1 MGLGAGLQKEQ
12 PMTRI
17 LKALAM
23 AALATLAMGA
33 MAAAAAQAHTPA
45 AFNSELEETVITSTV
60 DGATGKEKHH
70 VIDLAGKPLTCP
82 EPSFKGELKG
92 KINTELTL
100 EPEYNTGICSYN
112 TTENAA
118 VTMNGGDYV
127 FRANGE
133 FVIGSKAGKN
143 CATEPIKIQTENF
156 CLFEIGPQTIKG
168 VLTYKNI
175 VVGGVEEITVEIRPT
190 GIAYTAGAFCPAK
203 GIFANGNYTTGNTI
217 LTGANKGGAMT
228 NIKWTATVP

>member
-1 MGLGAGLQKEQ
+1 MN
-12 PMTRI
+12 RI
-17 LKALAM
+17 LKTMALAALAM
-23 AALATLAMGA
+23 LAMGA
-33 MAAAAAQAHTPA
+33 MAASAAQAHTPA
-45 AFNSELEETVITSTV
+45 LFHSELEETVVTSTV
-60 DGATGKEKHH
+60 DGVSGKEKHH

-82 EPSFKGELKG
+82 EPSFKGEWKG
-92 KINTELTL
+92 KANAELTL

-118 VTMNGGDYV
+118 VAMNGCDFV

-143 CATEPIKIQTENF
+143 CATEPITVQTEKF
-156 CLFEIGPQTIKG
+156 CLFEIGPQTIVG

-175 VVGGVEEITVEIRPT
+175 VVGGVEEITTEIRPT
-190 GIAYTAGAFCPAK
+190 GIAYTAGAFCPAVGK
-203 GIFANGNYTTGNTI
+203 FANGNYTTGNTI

>member
-82 EPSFKGELKG
+82 EPSFKGELKRKNKYGTDTGTRIQHRDLLVQHDRKRSGHHERLRLRLQGQWRIRHRQQSGQKLRDRTNQNPDG
-92 KINTELTL
+92 K
-100 EPEYNTGICSYN
+100 
-112 TTENAA
+112 
-118 VTMNGGDYV
+118 
-127 FRANGE
+127 
-133 FVIGSKAGKN
+133 
-143 CATEPIKIQTENF
+143 F